1 MLMVRS
7 FSFALFLAYALLMLT
22 FSHDEN
28 QSNIY
33 SVNVY
38 RKIANALKIFSL
50 KFPLIYSSYLTL
62 LVRLVE
68 SLLFIRFYC
77 ISDDG

>member
-7 FSFALFLAYALLMLT
+7 FSFALFLAYASLMLT
-22 FSHDEN
+22 FSHDKN